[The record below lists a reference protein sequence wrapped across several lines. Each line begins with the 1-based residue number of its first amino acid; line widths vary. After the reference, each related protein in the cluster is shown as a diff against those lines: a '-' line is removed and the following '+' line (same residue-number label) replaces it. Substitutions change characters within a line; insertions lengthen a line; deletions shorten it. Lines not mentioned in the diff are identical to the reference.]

1 MTLKIY
7 GTPRSNTIRPLWL
20 VHELALEY
28 QLVEVPLGAGGSRKP
43 DYLRLNPNG
52 KVPCIDD
59 DGVILW
65 ESLAIN
71 LYLAKKYGGPLGPAS
86 LAEEGRMLQWGFW
99 SAIEIEQPA
108 TTVLYHG
115 AVLPPEQRDP
125 AAVRTALETL
135 EAPLR
140 VLEDAL
146 KEGGGHL
153 VGRRFT
159 VADLNAICCVFY
171 LRSARSTLE
180 SKPAVRAWYEASMAR
195 PANRAA
201 FALRGE

>member
-1 MTLKIY
+1 MMLKIY

-20 VHELALEY
+20 AHELEIAYE
-28 QLVEVPLGAGGSRKP
+28 LVAVPLGAEGSRKP
-43 DYLRLNPNG
+43 DYLRINPNG

-59 DGVILW
+59 DGFILW

-71 LYLAKKYGGPLGPAS
+71 LYLAKKHGGTLGPAS

-99 SAIEIEQPA
+99 SAIEIEQQA

-115 AVLPPEQRDP
+115 ALLAPAERDP
-125 AAVRTALETL
+125 AAVKTALQNL
-135 EAPLR
+135 EAPLW
-140 VLEDAL
+140 VLDDAL
-146 KEGGGHL
+146 KAGGGYL

-159 VADLNAICCVFY
+159 VADLNAICCIFY
-171 LRSARSTLE
+171 LRSAPSALD
-180 SKPAVRAWYEASMAR
+180 SKPAVRAWYEAGMAR

>member
-20 VHELALEY
+20 VHELGIKYELI
-28 QLVEVPLGAGGSRKP
+28 EVTPGAEGSRKP
-43 DYLRLNPNG
+43 DFLRLNPNG
-52 KVPCIDD
+52 RVPCIDD
-59 DGVILW
+59 GGLILW

-71 LYLAKKYGGPLGPAS
+71 LYLAKKHGGPLAPAN
-86 LAEEGRMLQWGFW
+86 LVEEGRMLQWGFW

-115 AVLPPEQRDP
+115 ALLPPEQRDP
-125 AAVRTALETL
+125 TAVKTALETL
-135 EAPLR
+135 EASLR

-146 KEGGGHL
+146 KAGGGYL

-171 LRSARSTLE
+171 LRSAPSALD
-180 SKPAVRAWYEASMAR
+180 SKPAVRSWYEAGMAR
-195 PANRAA
+195 PAKCAA

>member
-20 VHELALEY
+20 AHELGIVFE
-28 QLVEVPLGAGGSRKP
+28 LVNVLPGAEGSRKP
-43 DYLRLNPNG
+43 EYLRLNPNG
-52 KVPCIDD
+52 RVPCIDD

-71 LYLAKKYGGPLGPAS
+71 LYLAKKHGGPLAPAS
-86 LAEEGRMLQWGFW
+86 LAEEGRMLMWGFW

-108 TTVLYHG
+108 ATVLYHG
-115 AVLPPEQRDP
+115 SLLPLEQRDP
-125 AAVRTALETL
+125 AALKAALETL

-140 VLEDAL
+140 VLEGAL
-146 KEGGGHL
+146 IEGGGHL

-171 LRSARSTLE
+171 LRSAMHALDG
-180 SKPAVRAWYEASMAR
+180 KPAIRAWYEAGMAR
-195 PANRAA
+195 SANRAA

>member
-1 MTLKIY
+1 MMLKIY

-20 VHELALEY
+20 VHELEIEY
-28 QLVEVPLGAGGSRKP
+28 ELVEVPLGAEGSRKP

-52 KVPCIDD
+52 RVPCIED

-71 LYLAKKYGGPLGPAS
+71 LYLAKKHGGPLGPAS

-108 TTVLYHG
+108 TAVLYHG

-125 AAVRTALETL
+125 GVVKTALETL

-140 VLEDAL
+140 VLEGAL
-146 KEGGGHL
+146 KGSGYL

-171 LRSARSTLE
+171 LRSTPSALD
-180 SKPAVRAWYEASMAR
+180 SKPAIRTWYEAGMAR

>member
-20 VHELALEY
+20 VHELGLEC

-86 LAEEGRMLQWGFW
+86 LAEEGRMLQWAFW

-115 AVLPPEQRDP
+115 AVPPPEQRDP
-125 AAVRTALETL
+125 AAVKTALETL
-135 EAPLR
+135 EGPLR

-171 LRSARSTLE
+171 LRSAPSTLV
-180 SKPAVRAWYEASMAR
+180 SKPAIRAWYEASMAR

>member
-20 VHELALEY
+20 AHELGLKYE
-28 QLVEVPLGAGGSRKP
+28 LVEVTPGPEGSRKP
-43 DYLRLNPNG
+43 DYMRLNPNG
-52 KVPCIDD
+52 RVPCIDD

-71 LYLAKKYGGPLGPAS
+71 LYLAKKHGGPLGPAN

-108 TTVLYHG
+108 TTVLYHS
-115 AVLPPEQRDP
+115 ALLPPDQRDP
-125 AAVRTALETL
+125 AAVKTALETL

-140 VLEDAL
+140 VLDDAL
-146 KEGGGHL
+146 KAGGGYL

-171 LRSARSTLE
+171 LRSAPTALA
-180 SKPAVRAWYEASMAR
+180 SKPAVRAWYEAGMAR
-195 PANRAA
+195 PAKRAA

>member
-1 MTLKIY
+1 MPLKIY

-20 VHELALEY
+20 AHELGIDYE
-28 QLVEVPLGAGGSRKP
+28 LVEVAPGAAGSRKP
-43 DYLRLNPNG
+43 EYMRLNPNG
-52 KVPCIDD
+52 RVPCIDD
-59 DGVILW
+59 GGVILW

-71 LYLAKKYGGPLGPAS
+71 LYLAKKHGGPLAPAN

-115 AVLPPEQRDP
+115 ALLPPEERDP
-125 AAVRTALETL
+125 AAVKKALETL
-135 EAPLR
+135 EGPLR
-140 VLEDAL
+140 VLEGAL
-146 KEGGGHL
+146 KDGGGYL

-171 LRSARSTLE
+171 LRSAPAALDGT
-180 SKPAVRAWYEASMAR
+180 PAVRAWYEAGMAR
-195 PANRAA
+195 PAKRAA